1 MNRRKKTTMAAVT
14 KKKKRKQWSEEC
26 CLGRHKTDDRID
38 TFSRTVSRLSL
49 SERERERESAK
60 NVAADIVPRGFQS
73 EICMK
78 VVCVQAVVCQL
89 SSQSAGSE

>member
-1 MNRRKKTTMAAVT
+1 MAAVT

-49 SERERERESAK
+49 SERESAK
-60 NVAADIVPRGFQS
+60 NVAAAIVPRGFQS
-73 EICMK
+73 GICMK